1 MSSFDINEAILGI
14 QKEVKAYGKPLS
26 FMVEFNSSYK
36 TPVLVKPDKFT
47 DLYRTLTSGLTSKGI
62 DSVSVNSWEKGNTI
76 YSETV
81 FPKPEEP
88 KEPEYET
95 ITLKGVQYKLV
106 PVE

>member
-1 MSSFDINEAILGI
+1 MSSFDINEAILAI
-14 QKEVKAYGKPLS
+14 QKEVKAYGEPLS
-26 FMVEFNSSYK
+26 FMVEFNSSYY
-36 TPVLVKPDKFT
+36 TPVLVKP
-47 DLYRTLTSGLTSKGI
+47 SGLTSLYRILVSGLDEQGF
-62 DSVSVNSWEKGNTI
+62 DSVAVNAYEKGNTI